1 MSMPRLASKSL
12 LKRKRSMEE
21 AEMDI
26 TPMIDCT
33 FLLLIFFLVTS
44 KMKPELPVDL
54 PKAKHGAVVVEQSSI
69 ILTMAQDGETVSV
82 YRGNST
88 APADLIEGTNPLEQE
103 DLIAQYVEE
112 ESRRASP
119 PKKYVIIKAARGLKH
134 REVSRIQRAAGR
146 AEVEQLYVAILES
159 E

>member
-1 MSMPRLASKSL
+1 MATLASKSI
-12 LKRKRSMEE
+12 LKRKRAGEE

-44 KMKPELPVDL
+44 KMKPELAVDL
-54 PKAKHGAVVVEQSSI
+54 PKAKHGAVVVEQTSI
-69 ILTMAQDGETVSV
+69 VLTIAKDGESVFV

-88 APADLIEGTNPLEQE
+88 APPDRIEGANPLEQE
-103 DLIAQYVEE
+103 DLVAQYVEQ
-112 ESRRASP
+112 ESSRSSP
-119 PKKYVIIKAARGLKH
+119 PKKNVIIKAARGIKH
-134 REVSRIQRAAGR
+134 RDVSRIQRAAGR
-146 AEVEQLYVAILES
+146 AEVEQLYVAILEA

>member
-1 MSMPRLASKSL
+1 MPRLASKSL

-69 ILTMAQDGETVSV
+69 ILTVAKDGESVAV

-88 APADLIEGTNPLEQE
+88 APADLIEGASPLEQE

-112 ESRRASP
+112 ESSRSSP
-119 PKKYVIIKAARGLKH
+119 PKKYVIIKAARGIKH
-134 REVSRIQRAAGR
+134 RDVSRIQRAAGR
-146 AEVEQLYVAILES
+146 AEVEQLYVAILET

>member
-1 MSMPRLASKSL
+1 MPRLASKSIF
-12 LKRKRSMEE
+12 KRMRSLEE

-44 KMKPELPVDL
+44 TMKPELAVDL

-69 ILTMAQDGETVSV
+69 ILTMAQEGDTVSV

-88 APADLIEGTNPLEQE
+88 APADRIEGANPLEQE
-103 DLIAQYVEE
+103 DLVAQYVEE
-112 ESRRASP
+112 ESTRSSP
-119 PKKYVIIKAARGLKH
+119 PKKFVIIKAARGLKH

-146 AEVEQLYVAILES
+146 AEVEQLYVAILEA

>member
-1 MSMPRLASKSL
+1 MPRLASKSIF
-12 LKRKRSMEE
+12 KRKRSLEE

-44 KMKPELPVDL
+44 KMKPELAVDL

-69 ILTMAQDGETVSV
+69 ILTMAQEGETVSV

-88 APADLIEGTNPLEQE
+88 APADRIEAANPLEQE
-103 DLIAQYVEE
+103 DLVAQYVEE
-112 ESRRASP
+112 ESTRSSP
-119 PKKYVIIKAARGLKH
+119 QKKFVIIKAARGIKH

-146 AEVEQLYVAILES
+146 ADVEQLYVAILEA